1 MNPGLFFNVLKRRS
15 LIVWC
20 VIAVGLGLM
29 FALRDLVPNTYV
41 GISHVV
47 LVADSGTGRDPSVS
61 IVDLPSIATSTV
73 VLERVRNQQKLPVT
87 LIDFKKA
94 VAAEVLGRSS
104 ILAVSYHDVS
114 AERAISVSN
123 ALSDELSRY
132 YDEISTERYNV
143 DVDRLSQEMVDETKR
158 IRTLNEQLGL
168 VVARNPF
175 VTSDEAINTLSTQIS
190 ALKQQRATAFAQL
203 QGDQAAVAALAPN
216 ANSQKIARHEILAD
230 NPAYVAVQN
239 VAATDAAQLAAFE
252 SGYTKQFPGLSG
264 AAAKV
269 AADNAFENQLASQV
283 LKTPDAFS
291 ATDAANV
298 AQRQREVAVVTGDR
312 ALVQQQDAL
321 IASENASLADFP
333 NSGMKYNQLRAQL
346 DALQNEYTALAQRRA
361 NALANRAEASSLGQV
376 VVLDRAI
383 KADTQLAGGRT
394 RAAILALILVFAFAI
409 GSAFVV
415 ESLDPRIR
423 RAEEIEELYG
433 MPVVARFGGKV

>member
-1 MNPGLFFNVLKRRS
+1 MNPSHFFGVLKRRS

-114 AERAISVSN
+114 AERAIDVSN
-123 ALSDELSRY
+123 ALSAELSRY

-143 DVDRLSQEMVDETKR
+143 DVDRLSQEMIDETKR
-158 IRTLNEQLGL
+158 IRALNEQLGV

-252 SGYTKQFPGLSG
+252 SGYTKRFPGLTG

-269 AADNAFENQLASQV
+269 AADNAFEDQLASQV
-283 LKTPDAFS
+283 VKSPNAFS

-298 AQRQREVAVVTGDR
+298 AQRQRQTAVVTGDR

-321 IASENASLADFP
+321 IAEENASLADFP

-409 GSAFVV
+409 GSAFLA

>member
-1 MNPGLFFNVLKRRS
+1 MNIQHFFNVIKRRS
-15 LIVWC
+15 VIVWC

-29 FALRDLVPNTYV
+29 FALRDFVPNTYV

-73 VLERVRNQQKLPVT
+73 VLERVRNKQKLPVT
-87 LIDFKKA
+87 LIDFKKS

-104 ILAVSYHDVS
+104 IMAVSYHDQS
-114 AERAISVSN
+114 AERAIDVSN
-123 ALSDELSRY
+123 ALADELSHY

-143 DVDRLSQEMVDETKR
+143 DVDRLSQEMDLETER
-158 IRTLNEQLGL
+158 IRKLNEQLAA

-190 ALKQQRATAFAQL
+190 ALKQQRATAYAQMR
-203 QGDQAAVAALAPN
+203 GDEATVNALAPN
-216 ANSQKIARHEILAD
+216 ANSAKIARHEILAD
-230 NPAYVAVQN
+230 NPGYVAVQN
-239 VAATDAAQLAAFE
+239 VAATDDAQLATFQ
-252 SGYTKQFPGLSG
+252 SGYTKQFPGLQG
-264 AAAKV
+264 AEAKV
-269 AADNAFENQLASQV
+269 AADEKIENQLASKV
-283 LKTPDAFS
+283 LGSANAFS
-291 ATDAANV
+291 STDAAN
-298 AQRQREVAVVTGDR
+298 ASQRDREVAVVKGDQ
-312 ALVQQQDAL
+312 ALVSQQDAL

-333 NSGMKYNQLRAQL
+333 NSGKQYNQLRAQL
-346 DALQNEYTALAQRRA
+346 DALQNEYTALAERRA

-394 RAAILALILVFAFAI
+394 RAAVLALILVLAFAI
-409 GSAFVV
+409 GSAFMV

-433 MPVVARFGGKV
+433 IPVVARFGGKA